1 MVTINSKIMPVTCFR
16 LELISGQDTSVPIIT
31 VIPSHHKAN
40 RQHGD
45 LVTGSTVSTTT
56 ADVTVH
62 ESDRIHGHL
71 SVPEQVDY
79 STSLESSG
87 KGPNRNEYISHST
100 TLESCTQDNRK
111 KATDALVLCPTDH
124 ATGIYH

>member
-1 MVTINSKIMPVTCFR
+1 MPVITFR
-16 LELISGQDTSVPIIT
+16 LELISGQDTSAPMIT
-31 VIPSHHKAN
+31 VIPSHPKAN

-45 LVTGSTVSTTT
+45 LVTGSTVGTTT
-56 ADVTVH
+56 ANVTVH
-62 ESDRIHGHL
+62 ESDRIHDHL

-87 KGPNRNEYISHST
+87 KGPNRNKYISHST
-100 TLESCTQDNRK
+100 TLESYTQDNRNK
-111 KATDALVLCPTDH
+111 PTDAKGTKPLLFHCPTDH